1 MKLIDEMELQFSKDL
16 LEKRIIH
23 LTGKITPTQADR
35 IIFSL
40 AWLNARSSE
49 EITLYIKSDGG
60 EVLPGLQI
68 YDSIRLSVAPV
79 IGVVLGEA
87 NSMAS
92 VVLQACRTRKAVR
105 HACLIMHYIN
115 VTRSLS
121 ELIDEQK
128 RHDSLAKSWEYQ
140 NSIFCILVERSGMS
154 IEPVEKLCRESRVL
168 GAEEAK
174 KLNLIDEII

>member
-1 MKLIDEMELQFSKDL
+1 MTLRDEMELKFGKDL

-35 IIFSL
+35 IIFSI

-68 YDSIRLSVAPV
+68 YDSVRLSVAPV
-79 IGVVLGEA
+79 TGIVLGEA

-92 VVLQACRTRKAVR
+92 VVLQGCRTRKAVS
-105 HACLIMHYIN
+105 HACIIMHYIN
-115 VTRSLS
+115 VTRSLN

-140 NSIFCILVERSGMS
+140 NSIFSILVKRSGVN
-154 IEPVEKLCRESRVL
+154 IEPLEKLCKGSVVL
-168 GAEEAK
+168 SAEEAK